1 MILFVCTGNTCR
13 SPIAEGYFNFESTKN
28 GMGMKAISA
37 GISANEG
44 ENASPMAIKVLEKL
58 YGIDI
63 SSHRAQTVKEKDVD
77 DADLIF
83 TMSRMHKNLLISNFP
98 EHREK
103 IFTLSEYA
111 LEPDTLQFA
120 EDIKD
125 PYMSDEDTYSEVA
138 RQIAGRI
145 NEIIKCFAYGKNGIV

>member
-13 SPIAEGYFNFESTKN
+13 SPMAEGYFNFKSKIN
-28 GMGMKAISA
+28 GTGIKSISA

-44 ENASPMAIKVLEKL
+44 ENASPTAVKVLKKL
-58 YGIDI
+58 YGVDI
-63 SSHRAQTVKEKDVD
+63 SSHSTQTVKENDVD
-77 DADLIF
+77 EADLIF
-83 TMSRMHKNLLISNFP
+83 TMSRMHKNLLVSNFP

-111 LEPDTLQFA
+111 LQPDSIQIA

-125 PYMSDEDTYSEVA
+125 PYMSDENTYSDVA
-138 RQIAGRI
+138 KQIAGFI
-145 NEIIKCFAYGKNGIV
+145 DKIIECFNSSPDYLV